1 MKTEAEKGY
10 DRREQRKEK
19 KDLSNTQDYLRFPGN
34 GARREWNGG
43 RAESAYVLIEL
54 SFNYM

>member
-19 KDLSNTQDYLRFPGN
+19 KDLSNT
-34 GARREWNGG
+34 
-43 RAESAYVLIEL
+43 
-54 SFNYM
+54 